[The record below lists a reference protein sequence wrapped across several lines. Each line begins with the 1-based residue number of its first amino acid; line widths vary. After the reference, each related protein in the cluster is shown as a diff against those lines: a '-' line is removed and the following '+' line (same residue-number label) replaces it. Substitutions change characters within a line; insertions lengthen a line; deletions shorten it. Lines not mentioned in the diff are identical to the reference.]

1 MNNIW
6 IVTSREY
13 LSRVKKKSFILMTL
27 LAPLLIAAFYG
38 AIIWMSINDNVG
50 SSTKNIV
57 VVDNTQLFKNE
68 IENPSKINFIFRD
81 NYSITDL
88 IIEDTIDG
96 FLELG
101 KDFDLQQQLDLKY
114 QSLKSLSVSDNDK
127 IKDAFKAKIRSEKLQ
142 TMGITQAAIDS
153 LRADVSINEF
163 KVDKDGNSK
172 SSNLGIN
179 TALGMGLAVM
189 IYFFIFL
196 YGVQVMRGVIEEKTN
211 RIVELIV
218 STVKP
223 FQLMMGKVIGIAA
236 VGLTQLGIWVILTSV
251 LMSVISIVFGLNMAD
266 APQVSDMASNPAM
279 KNMNNN
285 VAEALTAF
293 YNLPLLKIF
302 GSFIFYFIGG
312 YLLYGALFAAIGSA
326 VDSETDTQQFMMP
339 ITLPLVFSFVI
350 SFSVV
355 INDPNGV
362 LATWLSIIPLSSPIV
377 MMVRTPF
384 EPEPWQVIT
393 SMLVLLATII
403 GIIWLAGKIYRTGIL
418 MYGKKPTYKE
428 LAKWLFYKN

>member
-13 LSRVKKKSFILMTL
+13 SSRVKKKSFILMTL

-57 VVDNTQLFKNE
+57 VVDPVNVFTGKLKN
-68 IENPSKINFIFRD
+68 PDKINFILKPTFNIKELVQD
-81 NYSITDL
+81 ES
-88 IIEDTIDG
+88 IDG
-96 FLELG
+96 FIEIPQRYKLADE
-101 KDFDLQQQLDLKY
+101 FQLKY
-114 QSLKSLSVSDNDK
+114 QSMKSLSVSDNDK
-127 IKDAFKAKIRSEKLQ
+127 IKDAFGSILREEKLKSL
-142 TMGITQAAIDS
+142 GITQAAIDS
-153 LRADVSINEF
+153 LRVNVSISEF
-163 KVDKDGNSK
+163 KIDDEGNSK

-236 VGLTQLGIWVILTSV
+236 VGLTQLGIWMILTSI
-251 LMSVISIVFGLNMAD
+251 LMTIISVVFGLNVAD
-266 APQVSDMASNPAM
+266 APQVSEMASNPAL
-279 KNMNNN
+279 KNMDNN
-285 VAEALTAF
+285 VAQALTSF

-302 GSFIFYFIGG
+302 GTFVFYFIGG

-355 INDPNGV
+355 VNDPNGV
-362 LATWLSIIPLSSPIV
+362 LATWLSIIPFSSPIV

-384 EPEPWQVIT
+384 EPELWQVIT

>member
-13 LSRVKKKSFILMTL
+13 SSRVKKKSFILMTL

-50 SSTKNIV
+50 STTKNIV
-57 VVDNTQLFKNE
+57 VVDNTQLFKNK
-68 IENPSKINFIFRD
+68 IENPTNINFIFRN
-81 NYSITDL
+81 NYSITEL
-88 IIEDTIDG
+88 IKADTIDG

-101 KDFDLQQQLDLKY
+101 KNFELQKTLDIKY

-127 IKDAFKAKIRSEKLQ
+127 IKDAFRAKIREEKLQ

-153 LRADVSINEF
+153 LRADVNISEF
-163 KVDKDGNSK
+163 KVDKEGNSK

-236 VGLTQLGIWVILTSV
+236 VGLTQLGIWVILTSI
-251 LMSVISIVFGLNMAD
+251 LMSVISLVFGLNLAD
-266 APQVSDMASNPAM
+266 APQVSEMATNPAL
-279 KNMNNN
+279 KNMDNN
-285 VAEALTAF
+285 VAQALTSF

-302 GSFIFYFIGG
+302 GTFIFYFIGG

-355 INDPNGV
+355 VNDPNGV
-362 LATWLSIIPLSSPIV
+362 LATWLSIIPFSSPIV

-384 EPEPWQVIT
+384 EPELWQVIT

-403 GIIWLAGKIYRTGIL
+403 GIIWFAGKIYRTGIL

>member
-57 VVDNTQLFKNE
+57 VVDNTQLFANK
-68 IENPSKINFIFRD
+68 IENPSNINFIFK
-81 NYSITDL
+81 NSFSITEL
-88 IIEDTIDG
+88 IKADTIDG

-101 KDFDLQQQLDLKY
+101 KNFELQKTLDMKY

-127 IKDAFKAKIRSEKLQ
+127 IKDAFRAKIREEKLQ

-153 LRADVSINEF
+153 LRADVNISEF

-236 VGLTQLGIWVILTSV
+236 VGLTQLGIWVILTSI
-251 LMSVISIVFGLNMAD
+251 LMSVISLVFGLNMAD
-266 APQVSDMASNPAM
+266 APQVSEMASNPAM
-279 KNMNNN
+279 KNMDNN
-285 VAEALTAF
+285 VAQALTAF

-302 GSFIFYFIGG
+302 GTFIFYFIGG

-355 INDPNGV
+355 VNDPNGV
-362 LATWLSIIPLSSPIV
+362 LATWLSIIPFSSPIV

-384 EPEPWQVIT
+384 EPELWQVIT

>member
-13 LSRVKKKSFILMTL
+13 LSRVKKRSFILMTL
-27 LAPLLIAAFYG
+27 LAPLLIAGFYG
-38 AIIWMSINDNVG
+38 AIIWMSVNDNVG
-50 SSTKNIV
+50 STTKNIV
-57 VVDNTQLFKNE
+57 VID
-68 IENPSKINFIFRD
+68 PSKVFEGKIKSPDKINFEIKSS
-81 NYSITDL
+81 YSIEEL
-88 IIEDTIDG
+88 VEDESVDG
-96 FLELG
+96 FIEVPSEY
-101 KDFDLQQQLDLKY
+101 KMNDKFQLKY
-114 QSLKSLSVSDNDK
+114 QSMKSLSVSDNDK
-127 IKDAFKAKIRSEKLQ
+127 IKDAFGSVLREEKLKLL
-142 TMGITQAAIDS
+142 GITQGTIDS
-153 LRADVSINEF
+153 LRVNVGISEF
-163 KVDKDGNSK
+163 KVDEEGNSK
-172 SSNLGIN
+172 TSNLGIN
-179 TALGMGLAVM
+179 TALGMGLAVL

-251 LMSVISIVFGLNMAD
+251 LMSVISVIFGLNMAD
-266 APQVSDMASNPAM
+266 AQQVSDVANNPAM
-279 KNMNNN
+279 QNMNSN

-302 GSFIFYFIGG
+302 SSFLFYFLGG

-350 SFSVV
+350 AFSVV

-377 MMVRTPF
+377 MVVRAPF
-384 EPEPWQVIT
+384 EPPLWQVIT

>member
-13 LSRVKKKSFILMTL
+13 SSRVKKKSFILMTL

-57 VVDNTQLFKNE
+57 VVDPVNVFTGKLKN
-68 IENPSKINFIFRD
+68 PDKINFILKPTFNIKELVQD
-81 NYSITDL
+81 ES
-88 IIEDTIDG
+88 IDG
-96 FLELG
+96 FIEIPQRYKLADE
-101 KDFDLQQQLDLKY
+101 FQLKY
-114 QSLKSLSVSDNDK
+114 QSMKSLSVSDNDK
-127 IKDAFKAKIRSEKLQ
+127 IKDAFGSILREEKLKSL
-142 TMGITQAAIDS
+142 GITQAAIDS
-153 LRADVSINEF
+153 LRVNVNISEF
-163 KVDKDGNSK
+163 KIDDEGNSK

-236 VGLTQLGIWVILTSV
+236 VGLTQLGIWMILTSI
-251 LMSVISIVFGLNMAD
+251 LMTIISVVFGLNVAD
-266 APQVSDMASNPAM
+266 ASQVSEMASNPAL
-279 KNMNNN
+279 KNMDNN
-285 VAEALTAF
+285 VAQALTSF

-302 GSFIFYFIGG
+302 GTFVFYFIGG

-355 INDPNGV
+355 VNDPNGV
-362 LATWLSIIPLSSPIV
+362 LATWLSIIPFSSPIV

-384 EPEPWQVIT
+384 EPELWQVIT

-418 MYGKKPTYKE
+418 IYGKKPTYKE

>member
-13 LSRVKKKSFILMTL
+13 SSRVKKKSFILMTL

-57 VVDNTQLFKNE
+57 VVDPVNVFTGKLKN
-68 IENPSKINFIFRD
+68 PDKINFILKPTFNIKELVQD
-81 NYSITDL
+81 ES
-88 IIEDTIDG
+88 IDG
-96 FLELG
+96 FIEIPQRYKLADE
-101 KDFDLQQQLDLKY
+101 FQLKY
-114 QSLKSLSVSDNDK
+114 QSMKSLSVSDNDK
-127 IKDAFKAKIRSEKLQ
+127 IKDAFGSILREEKLKSL
-142 TMGITQAAIDS
+142 GITQAAIDS
-153 LRADVSINEF
+153 LRVNVNISEF
-163 KVDKDGNSK
+163 KIDDEGNSK

-236 VGLTQLGIWVILTSV
+236 VGLTQLGIWMILTSI
-251 LMSVISIVFGLNMAD
+251 LMTIISVVFGLNVAD
-266 APQVSDMASNPAM
+266 ASQVSEMASNPAL
-279 KNMNNN
+279 KNMDNN
-285 VAEALTAF
+285 VAQALTSF

-302 GSFIFYFIGG
+302 GTFVFYFIGG

-355 INDPNGV
+355 VNDPNGV
-362 LATWLSIIPLSSPIV
+362 LATWLSIIPFSSPIV

-384 EPEPWQVIT
+384 EPELWQVIT